1 MSKDLNVLNSTN
13 QDGLLP
19 KLESVAE
26 ELAVCEKAL
35 ADYMETKRI
44 AFPRFYFVSV
54 VDLLDILSN
63 GWEINTIE
71 TIGNEWRWEWEK
83 GMDEASVL
91 MVSEKVS
98 VAR

>member
-1 MSKDLNVLNSTN
+1 MSKNLNVVISTN

-63 GWEINTIE
+63 GWVR
-71 TIGNEWRWEWEK
+71 WRQGGWGRWK
-83 GMDEASVL
+83 RGS
-91 MVSEKVS
+91 
-98 VAR
+98 